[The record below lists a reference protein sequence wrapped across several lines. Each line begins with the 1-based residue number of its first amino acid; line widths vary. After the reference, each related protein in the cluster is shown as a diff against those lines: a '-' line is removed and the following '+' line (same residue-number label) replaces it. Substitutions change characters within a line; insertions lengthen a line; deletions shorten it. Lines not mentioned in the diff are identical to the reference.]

1 MRLAVICDYPEE
13 NWPSMDLCSQ
23 MLIQHLQSE
32 RSQSLQTIKIC
43 PQFRRQFQQLP
54 SIGQKRF
61 AHNADRLLNR
71 FWHYPRYL
79 RPRVSQFDLF
89 HVADH
94 TYAQLVHLLPPER
107 TGVFCHDIDAFRSLV
122 EPEREPRPGWY
133 RAMSQRILR
142 GMQKAAVVFYSTAE
156 VRKEMERHRLVEP
169 SRLIHAPY
177 GIGSE
182 FSLRSDRPSP
192 KDKQIL
198 EQIGQS
204 PFILHVGSCIPRK
217 RIDLLLEVFGRLR
230 ETRPHLKLVKVSGEW
245 TTSQEDQIDKLE
257 LGQSIIHLQG
267 LERTTI
273 AELYRKASAVL
284 LTSDG
289 EGFGLPV
296 IEALAC
302 GAIVAASD
310 IPVLREVG
318 GPAAVY
324 CPPGDISAWVK
335 TVEELLA
342 NPNIAPSLEIRQVQ
356 ARIYSWSAHARII
369 AGAYLRL
376 SGGQQTHL

>member
-23 MLIQHLQSE
+23 MLVQHLQSE
-32 RSQSLQTIKIC
+32 RGESLQTIEIC
-43 PQFRRQFQQLP
+43 PPFRRQFQQLP
-54 SIGQKRF
+54 SLGQKRF
-61 AHNADRLLNR
+61 AYNADRLLNR

-79 RPRVSQFDLF
+79 KPQVSEFDLF

-133 RAMSQRILR
+133 RAMSKRILS
-142 GMQKAAVVFYSTAE
+142 GFKKAAVVFHTTTE
-156 VRKEMERHRLVEP
+156 VRQEIERYGLIEP
-169 SRLIHAPY
+169 SRLVQAPL
-177 GIGSE
+177 GIASE
-182 FSLRSDRPSP
+182 FSLRGDRPTLA
-192 KDKQIL
+192 DKQIL

-245 TTSQEDQIDKLE
+245 TTSQQDQIDRLE
-257 LGQSIIHLQG
+257 LGQSILHLQG

-273 AELYRKASAVL
+273 AELYRRASAVL
-284 LTSDG
+284 LTSDT

-302 GAIVAASD
+302 GAIVAVSD

-324 CPPGDISAWVK
+324 CSPGDISAWAK

-342 NPNIAPSLEIRQVQ
+342 NPNSAPSLEIRQVQ
-356 ARIYSWSAHARII
+356 AQKYSWSAHARII
-369 AGAYLRL
+369 AEAYLRL
-376 SGGQQTHL
+376 KNEK

>member
-23 MLIQHLQSE
+23 MLVQHLQSE
-32 RSQSLQTIKIC
+32 CSDSLQTIKIC
-43 PQFRRQFQQLP
+43 PPFRQQFQQLP
-54 SIGQKRF
+54 SLGQKRF
-61 AHNADRLLNR
+61 AYNADRLLNR

-79 RPRVSQFDLF
+79 RPRVSEFDLF
-89 HVADH
+89 HLADH

-107 TGVFCHDIDAFRSLV
+107 TGVFCHDIDAFRSLL

-133 RAMSQRILR
+133 KAMSQRILS
-142 GMQKAAVVFYSTAE
+142 GFKKAAVVFHTTTE
-156 VRKEMERHRLVEP
+156 VRKEIERYGLIEP
-169 SRLIHAPY
+169 SRLVQAPL
-177 GIGSE
+177 GIASD
-182 FSLRSDRPSP
+182 FSLRSDHPSP
-192 KDKQIL
+192 KDQQIL
-198 EQIGQS
+198 EQIGQGS
-204 PFILHVGSCIPRK
+204 FILHVGSCIPRK
-217 RIDLLLEVFGRLR
+217 RIDVLLEVFGRLR
-230 ETRPHLKLVKVSGEW
+230 ETRPHLKLVKVSGQW
-245 TTSQEDQIDKLE
+245 TTSQQDQIERLE
-257 LGQSIIHLQG
+257 LGQSIIYLQG

-273 AELYRKASAVL
+273 AELYRRASAVL

-342 NPNIAPSLEIRQVQ
+342 NPNSAPSLEIRQVQ
-356 ARIYSWSAHARII
+356 AQKYSWSAHAGII
-369 AGAYLRL
+369 ADAYLRL
-376 SGGQQTHL
+376 SN